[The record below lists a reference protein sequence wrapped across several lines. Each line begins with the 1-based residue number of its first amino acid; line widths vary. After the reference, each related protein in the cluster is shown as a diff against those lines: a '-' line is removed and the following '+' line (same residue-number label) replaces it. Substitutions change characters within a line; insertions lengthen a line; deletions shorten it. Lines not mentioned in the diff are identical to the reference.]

1 MHIKIIHILGDC
13 DNGYDLQEEIDTIAT
28 CIQGSLDYIAGQA
41 YSKEV
46 ITQQEYELTMDPA
59 AKHSTRCTNKIM
71 QQVRKKIGTKPQTI
85 EDFISVLADMGFSD
99 LALRLSML
107 SYFITM
113 HGLFTIHPM

>member
-1 MHIKIIHILGDC
+1 MD
-13 DNGYDLQEEIDTIAT
+13 
-28 CIQGSLDYIAGQA
+28 SIAGQA

-59 AKHSTRCTNKIM
+59 AKHSTRCINKIM
-71 QQVRKKIGTKPQTI
+71 KQVGKVIETKPKTI

-107 SYFITM
+107 SYCITM
-113 HGLFTIHPM
+113 RSLIHYSFYVGEEME